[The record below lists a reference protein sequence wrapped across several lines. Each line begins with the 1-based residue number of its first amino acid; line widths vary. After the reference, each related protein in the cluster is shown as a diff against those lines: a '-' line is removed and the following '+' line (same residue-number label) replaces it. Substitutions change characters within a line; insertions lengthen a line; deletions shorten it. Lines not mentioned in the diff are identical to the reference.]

1 MSKETQVPR
10 TNEAD
15 PNGGASIAE
24 AGIRRGGEL
33 SFSYSPSIVTL
44 AAPHAEQAEAIRTLR
59 THIMAQHVDDGRR
72 GLAIC
77 GPSAGVGCSFTAV
90 NLAVALSQIG
100 VNTLLIDGDLRKPSV
115 QDLIRPSQPV
125 IGLRQ
130 ALGAEEAEDG
140 IIQTSVLPN
149 LSVMFSGGVAP
160 DAQEL
165 LASDRFKDLVDEQ
178 LRDFDMT
185 IIDNPGRQQLRR
197 CAPYQHRGRLQP
209 NRRAAQPQLHRR
221 HAGARGATERRSRA
235 HCRDRDER
243 RLIGGVDSLRKSAAF
258 PTGGH
263 QRMGDRLGHGAVV
276 DSDNRH
282 PGRAG
287 LVEGGWRPRSDRSG
301 DRPLAALAS
310 RATRW
315 PPPRRPAATG

>member
-1 MSKETQVPR
+1 MPR

-185 IIDNPGRQQLRR
+185 IIDTPAANSCADARR
-197 CAPYQHRGRLQP
+197 ISTVVGYSLIVVRR
-209 NRRAAQPQLHRR
+209 NRSFIGDMQALAAQLNEDR
-221 HAGARGATERRSRA
+221 ARIVGT
-235 HCRDRDER
+235 
-243 RLIGGVDSLRKSAAF
+243 V
-258 PTGGH
+258 
-263 QRMGDRLGHGAVV
+263 M
-276 DSDNRH
+276 N
-282 PGRAG
+282 
-287 LVEGGWRPRSDRSG
+287 EG
-301 DRPLAALAS
+301 
-310 RATRW
+310 
-315 PPPRRPAATG
+315 